1 MNAWFESVLYKKSCH
16 DSVSV
21 GAHTPF
27 SATQHDSCA
36 GEMIVL
42 YYVRSGNYSKT
53 LIKVNLDP
61 QSFWGPFVFQQ
72 IISFA
77 LLTPRLWHVQFWSW
91 RKFSESKG
99 IFSLEKR
106 QWIQF
111 FLILWENNVL
121 CTYYCFKKVI
131 LLIFAWGGA

>member
-1 MNAWFESVLYKKSCH
+1 MNAWFESLLYKKSCH
-16 DSVSV
+16 DRVSV

-27 SATQHDSCA
+27 SATQHDGCA

-61 QSFWGPFVFQQ
+61 QSFWGPFVFQH

-77 LLTPRLWHVQFWSW
+77 LLTPRLWHVQFIS
-91 RKFSESKG
+91 RLFTYAVLKLKE
-99 IFSLEKR
+99 I
-106 QWIQF
+106 QWIKGF
-111 FLILWENNVL
+111 FLTLWENNVL
-121 CTYYCFKKVI
+121 CTYHCLKKVI

>member
-16 DSVSV
+16 ASVSV
-21 GAHTPF
+21 GTHTPF
-27 SATQHDSCA
+27 SPTQHDSCVA
-36 GEMIVL
+36 EMIVL

-61 QSFWGPFVFQQ
+61 QSFWGPFVFQH

-77 LLTPRLWHVQFWSW
+77 LLTPRLWHVQFISRLLTYAVLKLKEIQWIKGHFLF
-91 RKFSESKG
+91 RKK
-99 IFSLEKR
+99 K
-106 QWIQF
+106 WIQF

-121 CTYYCFKKVI
+121 CTVLKK
-131 LLIFAWGGA
+131 LSS